1 MNISQSPL
9 QDDEYWMG
17 QALDA
22 ARAAGARGEVP
33 VGAVVVHRG
42 QLIATGGNAPIE
54 DQDPTAHAEIAA
66 LRAAARKLGN
76 YRLDDCELYVTLEPC
91 PMCAGAMLHARLKRV
106 VFGARDP
113 RTGAAGSVV
122 DLFGQPML
130 NHQTQLAGGVLANE
144 CGALLKDF
152 FRSRRGNPN
161 PLREDALRTREA
173 DFANL
178 PDYHWDPRYVSDLPS
193 LAGLR
198 LHYVEEGASEGAAR
212 TWLCLHGNP
221 TWSYLYRHMI
231 PVFAGAGD
239 RVVAPD
245 MPGFGKSDKPKRESA
260 HSFSWHRQVLLELIE
275 RLDLRNIVLVVHDWG
290 AHLGLTLPMAAPGR
304 FTGLLVMNTML
315 DIAEPGRTSNSHPK
329 RSRKPRFEFDIAGM
343 IARGAPQLS
352 AAECAAYQAPFP
364 DKGHCSA
371 IRAVTQMMS
380 EPDYDLGACRTW
392 SAESE
397 NGTQRGQFLQDS
409 QAHSPAMGQEDC
421 EKWTAA
427 AHLQPAISN
436 SNRLLAK
443 DLHAVRQFWRHQ
455 WRGQSLMAIGAR
467 DSARTVSA
475 MQSLRRDIFGC
486 PEPWVFDQAGH
497 HVPEHGRVI
506 AEIAITHFSRG

>member
-1 MNISQSPL
+1 MSMSQSPVK
-9 QDDEYWMG
+9 DDEYWMRH
-17 QALDA
+17 ALDA

-33 VGAVVVHRG
+33 VGAVVVHQG

-54 DQDPTAHAEIAA
+54 NQDPTAHAEISA

-91 PMCAGAMLHARLKRV
+91 AMCAGAMLHARLKRV
-106 VFGARDP
+106 VFGAPDP

-122 DLFGQPML
+122 DLFGQRML
-130 NHQTQLAGGVLANE
+130 NHQTQLVGGVLANE
-144 CGALLKDF
+144 CATLLRKF
-152 FRSRRGNPN
+152 FRARRGNPS
-161 PLREDALRTREA
+161 PLREDALRTPEA
-173 DFANL
+173 AFEQL
-178 PDYHWDPRYVSDLPS
+178 PGYPWQPKFVSDLPS

-198 LHYVEEGASEGAAR
+198 MHYVEEGTSEGAAR

-260 HSFSWHRQVLLELIE
+260 HSLSWHRQVLLEFIE
-275 RLDLRNIVLVVHDWG
+275 RLDLTNIVLVVHDWG
-290 AHLGLTLPMAAPGR
+290 ALLGLTLPIAAPER
-304 FTGLLVMNTML
+304 FAGLLIMNTL
-315 DIAEPGRTSNSHPK
+315 LENPEVRSATRSHAENA
-329 RSRKPRFEFDIAGM
+329 RKPQFQFDIAGTM
-343 IARGAPQLS
+343 ARSTPQLS
-352 AAECAAYQAPFP
+352 AAECASYQAPFP

-371 IRAVTQMMS
+371 VRAVTQMMS
-380 EPDYDLGACRTW
+380 EPDYGLGAK
-392 SAESE
+392 E
-397 NGTQRGQFLQDS
+397 
-409 QAHSPAMGQEDC
+409 
-421 EKWTAA
+421 
-427 AHLQPAISN
+427 
-436 SNRLLAK
+436 
-443 DLHAVRQFWRHQ
+443 LHAVRQFWRHQ